1 MPLPETDGNSAFQF
15 NPAAAAAPVDPERFA
30 AEILGVTLWDKQ
42 RAALQALTR
51 RQRVAVK
58 SGNGLGKDFTAAVAA
73 LWFVYA
79 HNPAI
84 VLSTAPTFRQVRNVL
99 WRQLHALHRRA
110 NPPLGGQLLDTRW
123 ELAADRYALGFSATG
138 ADRFQGF
145 HCPNLLVIVDEAE
158 GVADDIYEGI
168 EGVITSANARLMLIG
183 NPMRP
188 SGGFYH
194 AFHRERA
201 LYETITISALE
212 SPNVLARRIVI
223 PGMPTAEWVEERRNS
238 WGEGSAAFQSRILG
252 EFPKQGDDNLIALDD
267 IEEAQYAPGELPP
280 PGDRRSDDIIAM
292 LVPGWSEHTPVAL
305 GVDVARY
312 GPDRSVAL
320 LRRGYI
326 VEDIKV
332 FPKSDTMALT
342 GAVIAMARER
352 RPDRVNVDEVGVG
365 AGVLDR
371 LREQGIPARGI
382 NGASAPARATE
393 CANLRAEGY
402 WNLAERFQNRRIR
415 IPQDAELAAELS
427 ELRYTYNS
435 RGKLLLESKETIR
448 NRSRNS
454 PDKADALMLAFLDE
468 APPVDYRL

>member
-15 NPAAAAAPVDPERFA
+15 NPAAAAPVDPERFA

-280 PGDRRSDDIIAM
+280 PGDRRSDDIIAL

-371 LREQGIPARGI
+371 PAGTGHTGAGHQRRQRAGARHRMRQPAGGGLLEPGGTLPKPPHPHSAGRGT
-382 NGASAPARATE
+382 GRRAVRT
-393 CANLRAEGY
+393 ALH
-402 WNLAERFQNRRIR
+402 LQQ
-415 IPQDAELAAELS
+415 P
-427 ELRYTYNS
+427 
-435 RGKLLLESKETIR
+435 GKLLLESKETIR

-468 APPVDYRL
+468 APPADWRR